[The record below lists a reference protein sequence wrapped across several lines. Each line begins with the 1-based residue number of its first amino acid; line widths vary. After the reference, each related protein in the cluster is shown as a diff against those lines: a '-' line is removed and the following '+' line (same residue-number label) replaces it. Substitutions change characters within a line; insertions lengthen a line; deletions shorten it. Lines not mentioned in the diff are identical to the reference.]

1 MNSSPTHLVQQP
13 KIDTTQQP
21 AVTRYTRRVD
31 VDDFEFIEGGNSHS
45 FFFIIM
51 VPPSQSKGGEHVRL
65 RILRQRRIVIT
76 VDFYPPTTP

>member
-45 FFFIIM
+45 FLLLWFLPLSQRGENTFDYAFFDNA
-51 VPPSQSKGGEHVRL
+51 VL
-65 RILRQRRIVIT
+65 L
-76 VDFYPPTTP
+76 

>member
-45 FFFIIM
+45 FFLLLWFL
-51 VPPSQSKGGEHVRL
+51 PLSQRGENTFDDAVL
-65 RILRQRRIVIT
+65 L
-76 VDFYPPTTP
+76 